1 MESGEYFLK
10 ASDKEA
16 KEIERRKQ
24 KVCTSDFF
32 MAVTDFL
39 FSLSKLK
46 LQKRDKPSVQKLSL
60 RLLKLLHQLLKRNGG
75 TANGRLV
82 ILKVGKNLG
91 RRLGRK
97 RRRRD
102 VKIRML
108 KRKMNHDD
116 DGCSRQILCVVLAF
130 YFNTIMVFSGCQI
143 V

>member
-1 MESGEYFLK
+1 
-10 ASDKEA
+10 
-16 KEIERRKQ
+16 
-24 KVCTSDFF
+24 

-46 LQKRDKPSVQKLSL
+46 LQKRDKPSVQKHSL

-75 TANGRLV
+75 IANGRLV
-82 ILKVGKNLG
+82 ILKVVKNLG

-116 DGCSRQILCVVLAF
+116 DGYSRQVLCVVLAF
-130 YFNTIMVFSGCQI
+130 YFNTIMFFSGCQF